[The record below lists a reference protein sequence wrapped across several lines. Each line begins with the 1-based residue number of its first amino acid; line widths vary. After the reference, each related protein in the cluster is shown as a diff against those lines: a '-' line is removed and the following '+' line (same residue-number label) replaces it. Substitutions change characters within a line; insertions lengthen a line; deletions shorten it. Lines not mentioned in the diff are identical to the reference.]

1 MQCILINK
9 AGGGGNGSGN
19 SILLNNLTIAAETFE
34 QMSQDSIV
42 DVELELYDL
51 GYTYRGKY
59 SNENV
64 RAVMYPEATFSLKSI
79 DDAEVDVA
87 NLLQCGDGYLYIY
100 TNELPKSDITILTL
114 ELKWDKDLEE
124 VNFPNIIKAEDIEE
138 IFGITAAEIRAI
150 VDTTNETIDNLETQ
164 IDSKIKDSIDNN
176 DKISEI
182 ETAVSQK
189 QSQIH
194 TKAIT
199 LLGGSDN
206 WVLDEENSYY
216 KQILSNDDN
225 LITATTQIDL
235 LPDIKVIN
243 TMVNEKVTGLYIEN
257 NNGVAS
263 AIALNSAPASD
274 YVIQANFIELGYV
287 V

>member
-9 AGGGGNGSGN
+9 AGGGNGSGN
-19 SILLNNLTIAAETFE
+19 SVLLNNLTIAAETFE
-34 QMSQDSIV
+34 QMSNDSIT

-51 GYTYRGKY
+51 GYVYRGKY
-59 SNENV
+59 SNEGI

-79 DDAEVDVA
+79 DDAEVNVA
-87 NLLQCGDGYLYIY
+87 NLLQCGDGCLYIY

-124 VNFPNIIKAEDIEE
+124 VNFPNIIKTEDIEE
-138 IFGITAAEIRAI
+138 IFGITAEEIR
-150 VDTTNETIDNLETQ
+150 DMDETVNNFEAQ
-164 IDSKIKDSIDNN
+164 IDSKI
-176 DKISEI
+176 
-182 ETAVSQK
+182 ETAVGQK

-194 TKAIT
+194 TKAIV
-199 LLGGSDN
+199 LFGGSDN
-206 WVLDEENSYY
+206 WILDEENSCY

-243 TMVNEKVTGLYIEN
+243 TMLNEKVTGLYIEN

-263 AIALNSAPASD
+263 AIALNSAPVSD
-274 YVIQANFIELGYV
+274 YIIQANFIELGYV
-287 V
+287 I